1 MNPFNTTVT
10 MQHSAISTSV
20 QHIQLSH
27 WLQATIEPK
36 TDMARRAR
44 DLVLKIRSEPD
55 TARQKELKKDLPAV
69 AVGCVIRKGEKRQH
83 ENIESLTGWMQFD
96 IDPDGN
102 PEISD
107 WPELRDRLAQLVYV
121 AFVGLS
127 VRGRGVWGLVK
138 VKHPDQLADHFQQFT
153 SDVFGAFGI
162 VLDTT
167 KGGNP
172 TDLRFYS
179 YDPDAIL
186 KMQFKVYDRL
196 PEYRTRKVTR
206 KTSHSQ
212 TDVFTFARKYVE
224 KRWKYKGAPFQGG
237 GMHRSIYQLC
247 CVLNRK
253 GVPQHE
259 AERYINDNLI
269 PLDQV
274 KSNCIDDPY
283 RRNRNE
289 FGTWQD
295 ADPEPAPT
303 RRHKPNQQPTRQQQP
318 PPPEPPPPAPYGFNP
333 YTGEVF
339 DQRCYPADWDAIPLP
354 GEGEPERTDIE
365 RIYLAE
371 SDQPEILQVLADV
384 LGAEIVPDA
393 DPAEIDSF
401 WAEHDR
407 RANVT
412 DWRTRTNIPQSRAG

>member
-44 DLVLKIRSEPD
+44 DLVLKIRTEPD
-55 TARQKELKKDLPAV
+55 TARQKELKKDLPGV

-127 VRGRGVWGLVK
+127 VRGRGVWGLIK
-138 VKHPDQLADHFQQFT
+138 VKHPDQLADHFHQFT

-206 KTSHSQ
+206 RKTSHSQ
-212 TDVFTFARKYVE
+212 TDVFTFAKNYARKNAIRPGE
-224 KRWKYKGAPFQGG
+224 FTNAGKGDNSNNRHYYLYA
-237 GMHRSIYQLC
+237 LC
-247 CVLNRK
+247 RALNRK

-274 KSNCIDDPY
+274 KSNCIDYPY
-283 RRNRNE
+283 RRFKNE

-295 ADPEPAPT
+295 NDPEPPRQRPT
-303 RRHKPNQQPTRQQQP
+303 
-318 PPPEPPPPAPYGFNP
+318 PPPEPPPAPYGSNP

-339 DQRCYPADWDAIPLP
+339 DQRCYPADWVSVPLP
-354 GEGEPERTDIE
+354 GEGEPERADIE
-365 RIYLAE
+365 RIYLVE

-407 RANVT
+407 RAKVT
-412 DWRTRTNIPQSRAG
+412 KWRTRTNIPQSRAG